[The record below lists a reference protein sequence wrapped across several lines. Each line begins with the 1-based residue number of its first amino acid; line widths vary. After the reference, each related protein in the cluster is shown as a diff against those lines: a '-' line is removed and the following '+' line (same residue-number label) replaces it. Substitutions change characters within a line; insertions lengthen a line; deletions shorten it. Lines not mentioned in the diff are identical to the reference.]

1 MRKLILGILLLS
13 GLSQTASA
21 ALFDD
26 KEARQQIQDLQ
37 QKADTQNQ
45 ATKATLD
52 AIQKNQQALE
62 QRVSKIETTLKSQG
76 LVDLL
81 GQVDRLNQ
89 ELSKV
94 KGQLEVVTHDIE
106 VTQQRQKDLYTDVD
120 GRVRK
125 LESGAPAANAP
136 AMANTAANNV
146 ATANAPAPTAA
157 APVAESSSEQK
168 DFDAAQALTKAGKH
182 KDAFDA
188 YDKFLQ
194 TYPNSKN
201 APEAMYL
208 LGYSQFSLKNYKAA
222 IATQQKLI
230 KQFPESS
237 KQADAYFN
245 IANAQIQLA
254 DVDAAKKSL
263 RDLLA
268 KYPDSEVAP
277 NAKKRLSVLESI
289 KK

>member
-1 MRKLILGILLLS
+1 MCKLTLSILLLC
-13 GLSQTASA
+13 GLSQVASA
-21 ALFDD
+21 ALFGDD
-26 KEARQQIQDLQ
+26 EARKQIQDLQ
-37 QKADTQNQ
+37 QKSVAQNQ
-45 ATKATLD
+45 ATLATLD
-52 AIQKNQQALE
+52 AIQKNQQTLE
-62 QRVSKIETTLKSQG
+62 QRISKIETTLKSQG
-76 LVDLL
+76 LLDLL
-81 GQVDRLNQ
+81 SQVDRLNQ

-125 LESGAPAANAP
+125 LESGAPVANAP
-136 AMANTAANNV
+136 ATTNTAANNV
-146 ATANAPAPTAA
+146 ATANTPAPTAA
-157 APVAESSSEQK
+157 TPIAESASEQK
-168 DFDAAQALTKAGKH
+168 DFDAAQALTKTGKH

-230 KQFPESS
+230 KQFPDTS

-254 DVDAAKKSL
+254 DVDGAKKSL

>member
-1 MRKLILGILLLS
+1 LLLC

-37 QKADTQNQ
+37 QKADAQNQ
-45 ATKATLD
+45 ATQATLD
-52 AIQKNQQALE
+52 AIQKSQQALE

-125 LESGAPAANAP
+125 LETGAPAAGNAASPTVPTTATVP
-136 AMANTAANNV
+136 ANENSA
-146 ATANAPAPTAA
+146 
-157 APVAESSSEQK
+157 EQK
-168 DFDAAQALTKAGKH
+168 DFDMALALTKAGKH

-188 YDKFLQ
+188 YEKFLQ
-194 TYPNSKN
+194 AYPNGKN
-201 APEAMYL
+201 SPEAMYL

-222 IATQQKLI
+222 IATQQKMI
-230 KQFPESS
+230 KQFPDSP
-237 KQADAYFN
+237 KQPDAYFN

-254 DVDAAKKSL
+254 DVDSAKKTL

-277 NAKKRLSVLESI
+277 NAKRRLAVLESI

>member
-1 MRKLILGILLLS
+1 MRKLILTILLLC
-13 GLSQTASA
+13 GFSQAVSA

-26 KEARQQIQDLQ
+26 KEARQQILDLQ
-37 QKADTQNQ
+37 QKSDSQNQ
-45 ATKATLD
+45 VTKATLD
-52 AIQKNQQALE
+52 AIQKSQQALE

-94 KGQLEVVTHDIE
+94 KGQLEVVSHDIE

-125 LESGAPAANAP
+125 LESGTPVAASNAAPATP
-136 AMANTAANNV
+136 
-146 ATANAPAPTAA
+146 ATAN
-157 APVAESSSEQK
+157 PVATPSPENSAEQK

-182 KDAFDA
+182 KEAFDA
-188 YDKFLQ
+188 YDKYLQ
-194 TYPNSKN
+194 TFPNGKN
-201 APEAMYL
+201 SPEAMYL

-222 IATQQKLI
+222 IATQQKMI
-230 KQFPESS
+230 KQFPDSP
-237 KQADAYFN
+237 KQPDAYFN

-254 DVDAAKKSL
+254 DVDGAKKTL
-263 RDLLA
+263 RDLLT
-268 KYPDSEVAP
+268 KYPESEVAP
-277 NAKKRLSVLESI
+277 NAKRRLSVLESI

>member
-1 MRKLILGILLLS
+1 MCKLILSILLLC

-37 QKADTQNQ
+37 QKADAQNQ
-45 ATKATLD
+45 ATQATLD
-52 AIQKNQQALE
+52 AIQKSQQALE

-125 LESGAPAANAP
+125 LETGSPAATGNA
-136 AMANTAANNV
+136 V
-146 ATANAPAPTAA
+146 SPTTSAA
-157 APVAESSSEQK
+157 ATPSATENSAEQK

-188 YDKFLQ
+188 YEKFLQ
-194 TYPNSKN
+194 AYPNGKN
-201 APEAMYL
+201 SPEAMYL

-222 IATQQKLI
+222 IATQQKMI
-230 KQFPESS
+230 KQFPDSS
-237 KQADAYFN
+237 KQPDAYFN

-254 DVDAAKKSL
+254 DVDSAKKTL

-277 NAKKRLSVLESI
+277 NAKRRLAVLESI

>member
-1 MRKLILGILLLS
+1 MHKLILSVLLLC

-37 QKADTQNQ
+37 QKSDTQNQ
-45 ATKATLD
+45 ATQATLD
-52 AIQKNQQALE
+52 AIQKSQQALE
-62 QRVSKIETTLKSQG
+62 QRVSKIEATLKSQG

-81 GQVDRLNQ
+81 GQVDRLSQ

-125 LESGAPAANAP
+125 LESGAPAATNNAVTP
-136 AMANTAANNV
+136 T
-146 ATANAPAPTAA
+146 TPTAA
-157 APVAESSSEQK
+157 TVTPPVAENSAEQK

-188 YDKFLQ
+188 YEKFLQ
-194 TYPNSKN
+194 AYPNGKN
-201 APEAMYL
+201 SPEAMYL

-222 IATQQKLI
+222 IATQQKMI
-230 KQFPESS
+230 KQFPDSP
-237 KQADAYFN
+237 KQPDAYFN

-254 DVDAAKKSL
+254 DVDSAKKTL

-277 NAKKRLSVLESI
+277 NAKRRLAVLESI

>member
-1 MRKLILGILLLS
+1 MRKLILTIFLLC
-13 GLSQTASA
+13 GFSQAVSA

-26 KEARQQIQDLQ
+26 KEARQQILDLQ
-37 QKADTQNQ
+37 QKSDSQNQ

-52 AIQKNQQALE
+52 AIQKSQQALE

-94 KGQLEVVTHDIE
+94 KGQLEVVSHDIE

-125 LESGAPAANAP
+125 LESGTPVAASNAATPATQAANPAAI
-136 AMANTAANNV
+136 
-146 ATANAPAPTAA
+146 
-157 APVAESSSEQK
+157 SSPENSAEQK

-182 KDAFDA
+182 KEAFDA
-188 YDKFLQ
+188 YDKYLQ
-194 TYPNSKN
+194 TFPNGKN
-201 APEAMYL
+201 SPEAMYL

-222 IATQQKLI
+222 IATQQKMI
-230 KQFPESS
+230 KQFPDSP
-237 KQADAYFN
+237 KQPDAYFN

-254 DVDAAKKSL
+254 DVDGAKKTL

-268 KYPDSEVAP
+268 KYPESEVAP
-277 NAKKRLSVLESI
+277 NAKRRLSVLESI

>member
-1 MRKLILGILLLS
+1 MHKLILSVLLLG

-37 QKADTQNQ
+37 QKSDTQNQ
-45 ATKATLD
+45 ATQATLD
-52 AIQKNQQALE
+52 AIQKSQQALE
-62 QRVSKIETTLKSQG
+62 QRVSKIEATLKSQG

-125 LESGAPAANAP
+125 LESGAPAATNNAVTP
-136 AMANTAANNV
+136 T
-146 ATANAPAPTAA
+146 APTATA
-157 APVAESSSEQK
+157 VTPPVAENSAEQK

-188 YDKFLQ
+188 YEKFLQ
-194 TYPNSKN
+194 AYPNSKN
-201 APEAMYL
+201 SPEAMYL

-222 IATQQKLI
+222 IATQQKMI
-230 KQFPESS
+230 KQFPDSP
-237 KQADAYFN
+237 KQPDAYFN

-254 DVDAAKKSL
+254 DVDSAKKTL

-277 NAKKRLSVLESI
+277 NAKRRLAVLESI

>member
-1 MRKLILGILLLS
+1 MCKLILSILLLC

-26 KEARQQIQDLQ
+26 KEARQQIQDVQ
-37 QKADTQNQ
+37 QKADAQNQ
-45 ATKATLD
+45 ATQATLD
-52 AIQKNQQALE
+52 AIQKSQQALE

-125 LESGAPAANAP
+125 LETGAPAAGNAASP
-136 AMANTAANNV
+136 T
-146 ATANAPAPTAA
+146 TPTAA
-157 APVAESSSEQK
+157 TATPPVSENSAEQK

-188 YDKFLQ
+188 YEKFLQ
-194 TYPNSKN
+194 AYPNGKN
-201 APEAMYL
+201 SPEAMYL

-222 IATQQKLI
+222 IATQQKMI
-230 KQFPESS
+230 KQFPDSP
-237 KQADAYFN
+237 KQPDAYFN

-254 DVDAAKKSL
+254 DVDSAKKSL

-277 NAKKRLSVLESI
+277 NAKRRLAVLESI